1 MFTAALFEEAKK
13 EEKKKKLWKQPT
25 CQSWEEVLDKWSYVE
40 YYIAIKLVRTI
51 SKWRDIHE
59 IIDEKSNMYRNI
71 WSLF

>member
-40 YYIAIKLVRTI
+40 YYIAIKLELFQSEEI
-51 SKWRDIHE
+51 SMK
-59 IIDEKSNMYRNI
+59 
-71 WSLF
+71 